1 MTTFLTAFTLIFL
14 AEIGDKTQLL
24 ALAFST
30 RFTMRHVLT
39 GVVAGSFLNHGIAI
53 ALASLVSG
61 FASEGIIKIAA
72 SALFIFFGL
81 WSMKLDFEDEEDE
94 DQKMKFGPVLTVAL
108 AFFVGE
114 LGDKTQMSAM
124 ALGLNSAN
132 PFITLL
138 GTTAGMAAVSL
149 VGIIAGKLIG
159 KKIPEVTMKFIASL
173 VFLGFGTAGLA
184 ASLPQDYLGII
195 PVSGFA
201 VLLAALVYMIYRM
214 NMKNRDSYYSAKL
227 EEAVSRCRRCKV
239 HDEKCQVGIDIQRVA
254 KEYIGEDIPYAGKV
268 IQFFESMKKISPK
281 KTIAL
286 SECQKKFLE

>member
-1 MTTFLTAFTLIFL
+1 
-14 AEIGDKTQLL
+14 
-24 ALAFST
+24 
-30 RFTMRHVLT
+30 MRQVLT
-39 GVVAGSFLNHGIAI
+39 GVIAGSFLNHGIAI

-61 FASEGIIKIAA
+61 FASEGIIKTAA

-268 IQFFESMKKISPK
+268 IQFFESMKKVSPK

-286 SECQKKFLE
+286 NECQKKFLE

>member
-1 MTTFLTAFTLIFL
+1 MI
-14 AEIGDKTQLL
+14 KT
-24 ALAFST
+24 
-30 RFTMRHVLT
+30 
-39 GVVAGSFLNHGIAI
+39 
-53 ALASLVSG
+53 
-61 FASEGIIKIAA
+61 AA

-286 SECQKKFLE
+286 TECQKKFLE

>member
-1 MTTFLTAFTLIFL
+1 
-14 AEIGDKTQLL
+14 
-24 ALAFST
+24 
-30 RFTMRHVLT
+30 
-39 GVVAGSFLNHGIAI
+39 
-53 ALASLVSG
+53 
-61 FASEGIIKIAA
+61 
-72 SALFIFFGL
+72 
-81 WSMKLDFEDEEDE
+81 
-94 DQKMKFGPVLTVAL
+94 
-108 AFFVGE
+108 
-114 LGDKTQMSAM
+114 MSAM

-195 PVSGFA
+195 PVTGFA
-201 VLLAALVYMIYRM
+201 VLLAVLVYMIYRM

-227 EEAVSRCRRCKV
+227 EEAVSKCRRCKV

-281 KTIAL
+281 KTLAL
-286 SECQKKFLE
+286 NECQKKFLG

>member
-1 MTTFLTAFTLIFL
+1 
-14 AEIGDKTQLL
+14 
-24 ALAFST
+24 
-30 RFTMRHVLT
+30 
-39 GVVAGSFLNHGIAI
+39 
-53 ALASLVSG
+53 
-61 FASEGIIKIAA
+61 
-72 SALFIFFGL
+72 
-81 WSMKLDFEDEEDE
+81 MKLDFEDEEDE

>member
-14 AEIGDKTQLL
+14 AEMGDKTQLL

-30 RFTMRHVLT
+30 RFTMRQVLT
-39 GVVAGSFLNHGIAI
+39 GVIAGSFLNHGIAI

-61 FASEGIIKIAA
+61 FASEGLIKTAA

-81 WSMKLDFEDEEDE
+81 WYMKLDFEDEEDE
-94 DQKMKFGPVLTVAL
+94 YQKMKFGPVLTVAL

-159 KKIPEVTMKFIASL
+159 KKIPERK
-173 VFLGFGTAGLA
+173 
-184 ASLPQDYLGII
+184 
-195 PVSGFA
+195 
-201 VLLAALVYMIYRM
+201 
-214 NMKNRDSYYSAKL
+214 
-227 EEAVSRCRRCKV
+227 
-239 HDEKCQVGIDIQRVA
+239 
-254 KEYIGEDIPYAGKV
+254 
-268 IQFFESMKKISPK
+268 
-281 KTIAL
+281 
-286 SECQKKFLE
+286 